1 LGTAYDVLFIHP
13 PAIYDFRK
21 KPLFPG
27 PIAYT
32 VSESTDQFIIP
43 PVGMMSIADYLDRN
57 GYKVL
62 VDNLGERMVSDKAF
76 DADRHIGGVS
86 ARVYAVGL
94 HWCVHSQG
102 AIEVAKLCK
111 KLHPDSVVLLGG
123 LTATRFH
130 REIVLKYGF
139 VDAVIRGEAEEPL
152 LQFIRSLEKHN
163 EIGATPNATFRSGE
177 GRVNEEPTMKPNA
190 NIDEFEFTRL
200 DLLEPK
206 GSIFSRDMSP
216 HWSLPVCR
224 GCVYNCATCGGSAYS
239 YRTYLGREAP
249 SFRSPKKIVEDIQR
263 LCDQGVRVL
272 FLFQD
277 PRMGG
282 KKYSN
287 QLIST
292 LRREKIGLE
301 RMSTELFAPAD
312 EEYVGELSRIGVPI
326 TLTISP
332 ESGVDS
338 TRMIHG
344 RNYTNEALLK
354 TVEICQKHSVHLM
367 VFFMLGLANET
378 RETVKET
385 WRLWETICSFDRIGR
400 ADALPGTINYSFGP
414 MVLLDPGSLAFDFPA
429 EHGYRLI
436 SENLEDYARSLD
448 LPSWHQWISYE
459 TKHLDRKSLTN
470 LILDSIEHSINLREK
485 YGLYS
490 RLQAAK
496 ERLHFVDTNR
506 WVIHEV
512 ERATQIDDSE
522 KRLTMLE
529 SLKKTLDRYDTSSM
543 PA

>member
-1 LGTAYDVLFIHP
+1 MHP

-43 PVGMMSIADYLDRN
+43 PVGMMSMAEYLDRN

-62 VDNLGERMVSDKAF
+62 VDNLGERMVSDEAF
-76 DADRHIGGVS
+76 DAESHIGGVS

-111 KLHPDSVVLLGG
+111 KLHPDSVVVLGG

-130 REIVLKYGF
+130 REIILKYDF

-152 LQFIRSLEKHN
+152 LQFIRGLEKHK
-163 EIGATPNATFRSGE
+163 EIRASPNATFRSGE
-177 GRVNEEPTMKPNA
+177 GRVKEEPMMKPNA

-206 GSIFSRDMSP
+206 GSIFSRDMPP

-239 YRTYLGREAP
+239 YRTYLGREVP

-263 LCDQGVRVL
+263 LCDQGVRAL

-282 KKYSN
+282 KKYWN

-292 LRREKIGLE
+292 LRREKIPLE
-301 RMSTELFAPAD
+301 RMSMELFTPAD

-332 ESGVDS
+332 ESGLGS
-338 TRMIHG
+338 TRKIHG

-354 TVEICQKHSVHLM
+354 TVENCQKHSVHLM

-378 RETVKET
+378 RETMKET
-385 WRLWETICSFDRIGR
+385 WRLWETICSSDRMGR
-400 ADALPGTINYSFGP
+400 AEYLPGTINYSFGP

-429 EHGYRLI
+429 EYGYRLI
-436 SENLEDYARSLD
+436 SENLEDYARSLN

-459 TKHLDRKSLTN
+459 TKHFDRESITS

-506 WVIHEV
+506 WLIDEV
-512 ERATQIDDSE
+512 ERAMQIDDCE
-522 KRLTMLE
+522 KRLTKLE
-529 SLKKTLDRYDTSSM
+529 SLKKTLDRYAASSM
-543 PA
+543 PV